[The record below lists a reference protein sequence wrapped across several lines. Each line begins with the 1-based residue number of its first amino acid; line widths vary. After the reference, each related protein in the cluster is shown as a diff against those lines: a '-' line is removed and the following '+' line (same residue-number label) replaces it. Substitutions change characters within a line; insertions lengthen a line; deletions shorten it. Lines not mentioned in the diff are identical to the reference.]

1 MRRRAAIILFA
12 CVLLSCFLL
21 LSFQGTGVSGGE
33 ESRLR
38 SKLLRWD
45 EAQVSQDSW
54 GEFRRFFAGEGYGA
68 KDLLA
73 AFAVVK
79 PGEALHKAHRH
90 AEEEFLVIT
99 EGSGTW
105 SIDGKELPLKKGD
118 VLYVEPWVPHGCT
131 NTSKE
136 PMTFFVARWS
146 GKGVTAPPE
155 PKE

>member
-1 MRRRAAIILFA
+1 MCRRKAL
-12 CVLLSCFLL
+12 VLFLL
-21 LSFQGTGVSGGE
+21 PLFSCLLVLSFQGAGVPGNE
-33 ESRLR
+33 DSRLR
-38 SKLLRWD
+38 SKLIRWD

-54 GEFRRFFAGEGYGA
+54 GEFRRYFAGEGFGV
-68 KDLLA
+68 KDVLA

-105 SIDGKELPLKKGD
+105 SIDGKDVPLKKGD

-146 GKGVTAPPE
+146 GKGVAAPPE
-155 PKE
+155 PKQ

>member
-1 MRRRAAIILFA
+1 MRRRKALILFSWA
-12 CVLLSCFLL
+12 FLPCFLAL
-21 LSFQGTGVSGGE
+21 AFRGPSAPGGE

-38 SKLLRWD
+38 SKLIRWD
-45 EAQVSQDSW
+45 EAQATQDSW
-54 GEFRRFFAGEGYGA
+54 GEFRRYFAGEGYGV
-68 KDLLA
+68 KDVLA

-105 SIDGKELPLKKGD
+105 SIDGKDVPLKKGD
-118 VLYVEPWVPHGCT
+118 VLYVEPWVSHGCT

-146 GKGVTAPPE
+146 GKGVPAPPE
-155 PKE
+155 PKQ